1 MQSSRQRFEGKVAVV
16 TGAAGGIG
24 RATAEAFAA
33 EGARV
38 AIVDIDNAAAERVA
52 REISGS
58 EDRAIGITADV
69 SDASNVRKAIER
81 VQGTYGRIDI
91 LVNNAAIRII
101 KPLLDHTEDDWN
113 RTLNVN
119 LTASFLTCSA
129 VIPHMLRVGKGKIV
143 NVSSIAGLIGRPNRV
158 AYCAAK
164 AGLIAF
170 TQAAAADMAGKNIYI
185 NALAPGSISS
195 PLNAEYAEASQSAR
209 AWAEETILQRWGNP
223 SDVAQAA
230 LFLSSDESDY
240 ITGTVLRVDGGWL
253 SVKARN
259 KTE

>member
-1 MQSSRQRFEGKVAVV
+1 MQGVSRRFDGKVAIV

-24 RATAEAFAA
+24 RAAAEAFAR

-38 AIVDIDNAAAERVA
+38 SIIDLDGASAEKVA
-52 REISGS
+52 REIGGK
-58 EDRAIGITADV
+58 ERAIAIAADV
-69 SDASNVRKAIER
+69 SNSSNVRQAVDR
-81 VQGTYGRIDI
+81 VHQTFGRIDI

-101 KPLLDHTEDDWN
+101 KPLLEHTEEDWH

-119 LTASFLTCSA
+119 LTASFLTCTA
-129 VIPHMLRVGKGKIV
+129 AIPHMLRVGKGKIV

-195 PLNAEYAEASQSAR
+195 PLNADYATNSASAQ
-209 AWAEETILQRWGNP
+209 AWADETIVQRWGTP
-223 SDVAQAA
+223 ADVAAAA
-230 LFLSSDESDY
+230 LFLCSDESDY

-253 SVKARN
+253 SAKARN

>member
-1 MQSSRQRFEGKVAVV
+1 MQVSRQRFAGKVAVV

-24 RATAEAFAA
+24 QATAEAFAA
-33 EGARV
+33 EGALV
-38 AIVDIDNAAAERVA
+38 AIVDIDRAAAERVA
-52 REISGS
+52 EKIDKDG
-58 EDRAIGITADV
+58 RAVGIAADV
-69 SDASNVRKAIER
+69 SNSSEVREAIER
-81 VQGTYGRIDI
+81 VHRAFGRIDV

-101 KPLLDHTEDDWN
+101 KPLLEHTEDDWH

-119 LTASFLTCSA
+119 LTASFLTCTA
-129 VIPHMLRVGKGKIV
+129 VIPHMLKAGKGKIV

-195 PLNAEYAEASQSAR
+195 PLNAEYATESASAQ
-209 AWAEETILQRWGNP
+209 AWAEETILQRWGKP
-223 SDVAQAA
+223 SDVADAA

-253 SVKARN
+253 SAKARN

>member
-24 RATAEAFAA
+24 RAAAEAFVA

-38 AIVDIDNAAAERVA
+38 AIVDIDKAAAERVA

-58 EDRAIGITADV
+58 ENRAVGIAADV
-69 SDASNVRKAIER
+69 SDSKNVRKAIER
-81 VQGTYGRIDI
+81 VQETYGRIDI

-101 KPLLDHTEDDWN
+101 KSLLEHTEEDWN
-113 RTLNVN
+113 RTLSVN

-129 VIPHMLRVGKGKIV
+129 VIPHMLRAGKGKIV

-195 PLNAEYAEASQSAR
+195 PLNAEYATASQSAQ

-230 LFLSSDESDY
+230 LFLCSDESDY